1 VRRTTE
7 RAIER
12 QTELPNTVVSCELPF
27 PSTNQKEQLNIAVEK
42 QEMEAGE
49 EGSQQSVH
57 HPGGICQMHSLSLA
71 QVASLICFL
80 FILYSFIWR
89 FLILPLFCLS
99 LGIRF

>member
-1 VRRTTE
+1 
-7 RAIER
+7 
-12 QTELPNTVVSCELPF
+12 VVSCELLF

-57 HPGGICQMHSLSLA
+57 HRGGICQMHSLSLA

-80 FILYSFIWR
+80 FILYSFKW
-89 FLILPLFCLS
+89 
-99 LGIRF
+99 